1 MLRPISMPVK
11 TRCRFTDY
19 RKSVDSMI
27 LTIAVSSQN
36 LKNGE
41 SYDGLIRCM
50 ALKWRSCYRQTGDIR
65 NGYLLR
71 KNFRNLIF
79 RVYEGLLL
87 FYFTDSRSFT
97 VFIPAFAS
105 SSARLF
111 MEVM

>member
-19 RKSVDSMI
+19 RKSVDSTI

-50 ALKWRSCYRQTGDIR
+50 ARETRGFSDAGIALAPRGTRATR
-65 NGYLLR
+65 NA
-71 KNFRNLIF
+71 
-79 RVYEGLLL
+79 V
-87 FYFTDSRSFT
+87 
-97 VFIPAFAS
+97 
-105 SSARLF
+105 
-111 MEVM
+111 

>member
-41 SYDGLIRCM
+41 SYDGLIR
-50 ALKWRSCYRQTGDIR
+50 LKWRSCCRQTGDIR
-65 NGYLLR
+65 DFCDEMVIVVFRKSKDLR
-71 KNFRNLIF
+71 K
-79 RVYEGLLL
+79 
-87 FYFTDSRSFT
+87 
-97 VFIPAFAS
+97 
-105 SSARLF
+105 
-111 MEVM
+111 

>member
-1 MLRPISMPVK
+1 MLRPICMPVK

-65 NGYLLR
+65 DFCDEMVIAVFRKSKDLR
-71 KNFRNLIF
+71 K
-79 RVYEGLLL
+79 
-87 FYFTDSRSFT
+87 
-97 VFIPAFAS
+97 
-105 SSARLF
+105 
-111 MEVM
+111 

>member
-41 SYDGLIRCM
+41 SYDGLIRFC
-50 ALKWRSCYRQTGDIR
+50 A
-65 NGYLLR
+65 
-71 KNFRNLIF
+71 
-79 RVYEGLLL
+79 
-87 FYFTDSRSFT
+87 
-97 VFIPAFAS
+97 
-105 SSARLF
+105 
-111 MEVM
+111 

>member
-41 SYDGLIRCM
+41 SYDGLIRCFITKSEKRGILRWAYPLHGAEM
-50 ALKWRSCYRQTGDIR
+50 AE
-65 NGYLLR
+65 LL
-71 KNFRNLIF
+71 
-79 RVYEGLLL
+79 
-87 FYFTDSRSFT
+87 
-97 VFIPAFAS
+97 S
-105 SSARLF
+105 SNR
-111 MEVM
+111 